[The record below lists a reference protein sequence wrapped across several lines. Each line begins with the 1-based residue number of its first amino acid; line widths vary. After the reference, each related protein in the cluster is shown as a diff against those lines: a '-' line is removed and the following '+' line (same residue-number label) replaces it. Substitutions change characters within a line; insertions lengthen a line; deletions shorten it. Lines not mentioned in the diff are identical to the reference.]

1 MKKRMIILC
10 LAALL
15 VGTAVIGGTFA
26 GFNTE
31 TEQQAMAQIT
41 TKSLSIKLLDT
52 TIEEDEVPLASEVV
66 TLANK
71 DALMPGD
78 TLAVSRSIANDAD
91 YDLYTRATI
100 YKRWDDDSLDASKIQ
115 LILGSEEDWIVW
127 YQDDEQIIMYYR
139 QPLSGVGENGT
150 TDVTSEMI
158 SAVQVGTDID
168 NAYANADIILEFE
181 IDAVQ
186 KLAADAAIPAEW
198 GVYPTFD
205 EEGRIVKVAE

>member
-31 TEQQAMAQIT
+31 TEQQATAQIT
-41 TKSLSIKLLDT
+41 TKSLSISLLDT
-52 TIEEDEVPLASEVV
+52 TIEDMTTPLAADIE
-66 TLANK
+66 TIGDE

-78 TLAVSRSIANDAD
+78 VIPVSRSIQNDAD

-100 YKRWDDDSLDASKIQ
+100 YKRWDKDALDASKIN
-115 LILGSEEDWIVW
+115 LVLGKEEDWIVW
-127 YQDDEQIIMYYR
+127 YQDDEQVILYYR
-139 QPLSGVGENGT
+139 SPLKGIAENGA

-158 SAVQVGTDID
+158 SAVSVSSDIGND
-168 NAYANADIILEFE
+168 YTNAKIILEFE
-181 IDAVQ
+181 VDAVQ
-186 KLAADAAIPAEW
+186 MLAADAAIPAEW

-205 EEGRIVKVAE
+205 EEGRIVEVAE